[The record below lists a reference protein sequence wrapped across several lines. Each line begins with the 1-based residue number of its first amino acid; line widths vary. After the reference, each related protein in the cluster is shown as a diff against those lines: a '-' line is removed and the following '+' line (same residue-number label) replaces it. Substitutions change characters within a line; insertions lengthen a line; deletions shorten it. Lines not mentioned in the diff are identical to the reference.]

1 MKTLFI
7 DTHLNDIIVVLL
19 EDGVVVDKEEVIN
32 KKNNSEILFSTIVK
46 VIENKDINEII
57 VVNGP
62 GSFTSVRLGVTIAKT
77 LAYTL
82 NIPIKTITS
91 LEVSAIS
98 SDEKNIAL
106 SDGNG
111 YYIGEFNEDYT
122 LKKDYYYVNNR
133 DIANIEN
140 FNKYVD
146 NYNLNVLKVYDFLKN
161 KECINPHDVN
171 PIYVKKIGVEIDK
184 KSNN

>member
-7 DTHLNDIIVVLL
+7 DTHLNDIIVMLL
-19 EDGVVVDKEEVIN
+19 EDGKLVDKQEVIN
-32 KKNNSEILFSTIVK
+32 KKNNSTYLFTCVK
-46 VIENKDINEII
+46 DVIDKNTINEII

-77 LAYTL
+77 LAFTM

-98 SDEKNIAL
+98 NQKQRVAL

-111 YYIGEFNEDYT
+111 FYIGEFNESYNNVKDFFYVSNQEFTNMNTSDY
-122 LKKDYYYVNNR
+122 
-133 DIANIEN
+133 
-140 FNKYVD
+140 FVD
-146 NYNLNVLKVYDFLKN
+146 NYKIDISKVYEYLKSKKYTN
-161 KECINPHDVN
+161 AHDVN
-171 PIYVKKIGVEIDK
+171 PVYIKKIGVEL
-184 KSNN
+184 